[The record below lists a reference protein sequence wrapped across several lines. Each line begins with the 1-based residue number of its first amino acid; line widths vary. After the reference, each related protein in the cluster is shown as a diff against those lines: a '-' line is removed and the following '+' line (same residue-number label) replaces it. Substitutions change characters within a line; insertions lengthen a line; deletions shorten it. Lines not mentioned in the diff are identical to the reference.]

1 MQRGF
6 GARQK
11 TLSVAKIYLK
21 FKKVGTMNAER
32 RYKFNAAARYAF
44 ASFAA
49 LKDRNEISQT

>member
-21 FKKVGTMNAER
+21 FKKVGAMNAEQ
-32 RYKFNAAARYAF
+32 RYKFHGAARCAF
-44 ASFAA
+44 ASLTAFKGS
-49 LKDRNEISQT
+49 L